1 MLAGR
6 IKLIENYL
14 FAIMITVVSVITAFC
29 NIVSENIA
37 ESTFSE
43 QENESLNCAYF
54 PLVVIDPGHGGADC
68 GAVGINGALEKDVN
82 LQMSLKLAD
91 LLTDAGYNVKLTRS
105 EDVML
110 TDSLEHST
118 KKESDLAARANL
130 SENGCIYISIHMNKF
145 IMPEYSGLQVY
156 YSENHPRSKLLATTI
171 QKNVKSNLQ
180 TDNNR
185 EIKPGGELYLLKAVK
200 EICVL
205 VECGYIIKK
214 EEAQKISDRKFQNII
229 ANAIAKGCEDYLKE
243 TFN

>member
-118 KKESDLAARANL
+118 KRKVILLLEL
-130 SENGCIYISIHMNKF
+130 IYRKTVVF
-145 IMPEYSGLQVY
+145 I
-156 YSENHPRSKLLATTI
+156 
-171 QKNVKSNLQ
+171 
-180 TDNNR
+180 
-185 EIKPGGELYLLKAVK
+185 
-200 EICVL
+200 
-205 VECGYIIKK
+205 
-214 EEAQKISDRKFQNII
+214 FQFI
-229 ANAIAKGCEDYLKE
+229 
-243 TFN
+243 